1 MLGLSFSN
9 VCKIYIYIYLYCAI
23 VHDILIMDKE
33 MDQITNMLSSLS
45 VGSNHL

>member
-9 VCKIYIYIYLYCAI
+9 VCNIYIYIYSAI

-45 VGSNHL
+45 IGSNHL